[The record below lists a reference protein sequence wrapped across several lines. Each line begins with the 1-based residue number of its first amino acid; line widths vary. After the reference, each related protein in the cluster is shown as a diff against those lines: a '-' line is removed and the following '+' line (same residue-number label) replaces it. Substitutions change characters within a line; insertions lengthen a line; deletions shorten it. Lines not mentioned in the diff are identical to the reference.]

1 MEDFANENV
10 QLNIKIN
17 ELTNKLLELQNEYKQ
32 LKEDYKQLKEDY
44 TKSYMQNLDFLRVY
58 DKLNIEKKE
67 ENIYDT
73 EKKYQSKRIGFRI
86 RNLQKL

>member
-17 ELTNKLLELQNEYKQ
+17 ELTNKLLELQNENKE

-58 DKLNIEKKE
+58 DKLNIEKEE
-67 ENIYDT
+67 ENIY
-73 EKKYQSKRIGFRI
+73 ESKRIGFRI
-86 RNLQKL
+86 RNL

>member
-17 ELTNKLLELQNEYKQ
+17 QLTNKLLELANEVIK
-32 LKEDYKQLKEDY
+32 LENENKQLKEDY
-44 TKSYMQNLDFLRVY
+44 TKSYMRNLEFLRVY
-58 DKLNIEKKE
+58 DKLNIEKEE
-67 ENIYDT
+67 ENTENT

-86 RNLQKL
+86 RNL

>member
-17 ELTNKLLELQNEYKQ
+17 ELTNKLLELQNEVIKLENENKQ

-58 DKLNIEKKE
+58 DKLNIEKEE
-67 ENIYDT
+67 EN
-73 EKKYQSKRIGFRI
+73 KYQSKRKGFRI
-86 RNLQKL
+86 RNL